1 MLPEDI
7 IRTLVIKK
15 INMSFEESD
24 FIVNLDDCKNYDCEH
39 YACGGCMFPAGCIYY
54 DDETNEK
61 EWNNYLNESC

>member
-1 MLPEDI
+1 
-7 IRTLVIKK
+7 
-15 INMSFEESD
+15 MSFEESD